1 MLRKHKV
8 RKADSISDFANFVFI
23 ISENLCNSWRKKLRP
38 LRKTLRSLRLNY
50 NMEFKQKIHSH
61 YLQMVQDRID
71 VFRDMISALT
81 EDSKNDAKGS
91 AGDKH
96 ETALSMMHIEQEKLT
111 NKLKEA
117 ITQKAILDK
126 IDASKT
132 TENIILGSLVKANGI
147 YLYVSVA
154 LPKIAIDGINVIAL
168 SPQSPLG
175 SHLMGNKVGF
185 KFEINKTHYTIESV
199 L

>member
-1 MLRKHKV
+1 
-8 RKADSISDFANFVFI
+8 
-23 ISENLCNSWRKKLRP
+23 
-38 LRKTLRSLRLNY
+38 
-50 NMEFKQKIHSH
+50 
-61 YLQMVQDRID
+61 MVQDRID

-117 ITQKAILDK
+117 IAQKAVLDK

-132 TENIILGSLVKANGI
+132 TENIISGSLVKANGI
-147 YLYVSVA
+147 FLYVSVA
-154 LPKIAIDGINVIAL
+154 LPKINIEGTNVIAL

-175 SHLMGNKVGF
+175 AHLMGNQVGF
-185 KFEINKTHYTIESV
+185 TFEINSTKYLIQEV
-199 L
+199 N

>member
-1 MLRKHKV
+1 M
-8 RKADSISDFANFVFI
+8 
-23 ISENLCNSWRKKLRP
+23 
-38 LRKTLRSLRLNY
+38 T
-50 NMEFKQKIHSH
+50 FKQKIHTH
-61 YLQMVQDRID
+61 YQQMVQDRID

-117 ITQKAILDK
+117 ITQKAVLDK

-132 TENIILGSLVKANGI
+132 TENIISGSLVKANGI
-147 YLYVSVA
+147 FLYVSVA
-154 LPKIAIDGINVIAL
+154 LPKINIEGTNVIAL

-175 SHLMGNKVGF
+175 AHLMGNKVGF
-185 KFEINKTHYTIESV
+185 TFEINSTKYLIQEV
-199 L
+199 N